1 MDFLNKHIKY
11 FIFGGS
17 VTLLVNYLVENY
29 KHGPALTAYL
39 YCAPDIYLVLMYII
53 YKSRGTDGYYTFIV
67 HTFINYLANIVLII
81 FLIFLTKY
89 VGNIYNNFLIISLL
103 FIFYSIYYF
112 SNIYKLEFTP

>member
-1 MDFLNKHIKY
+1 MDLYTYIQY
-11 FIFGGS
+11 FILGGLIT
-17 VTLLVNYLVENY
+17 VFVNYVLEKY
-29 KHGPALTAYL
+29 KNGPALTAYL

-89 VGNIYNNFLIISLL
+89 IGNIYNSFFIISLL